1 MIPSSFEY
9 HRPASLDEA
18 VSLLQEHGDDASLLA
33 GGHSLLPA
41 MKLRLSAPEHLV
53 DIGRIEELREIRSE
67 GDDVVIG
74 AGATHRDV
82 EASGAVAGGAPLLAQ
97 AAAVIGDVQVR
108 NAGTIGGSLAHA
120 DPAADY
126 PAAVLASEGSV
137 EVTGPDGARSI
148 AAADF
153 FVELFATALQPG
165 EIITAVRVPAPGA
178 GTGTATGTSYLKFP
192 HPASRFAVCGC
203 AAAVTV
209 SGGACSRARV
219 AFNGIASAAFRD
231 AGVEAALS
239 GASLDEES
247 VRSAVATAAEG
258 QELLADSFA
267 GEDYRRQLA
276 RVYARRAVLAAA
288 AAA

>member
-53 DIGRIEELREIRSE
+53 DIGRIDGLREIRSE
-67 GDDVVIG
+67 GGGVVIG
-74 AGATHRDV
+74 AGATHHDV
-82 EASGAVAGGAPLLAQ
+82 ESSSAVAGGAPLLAQ

-126 PAAVLASEGSV
+126 PAAVLAAEGSV
-137 EVTGPDGARSI
+137 EVVGPGGARSI

-165 EIITAVRVPAPGA
+165 EIITAVRVPAPDA
-178 GTGTATGTSYLKFP
+178 GTGVSYLKFP

-209 SGGACSRARV
+209 SGGTCSSARV

-231 AGVEAALS
+231 AGVEAALA

-247 VRSAVATAAEG
+247 VKAAAAGAAEG

>member
-67 GDDVVIG
+67 GGDVVIG

-82 EASGAVAGGAPLLAQ
+82 EASSAVAGGAPLLAQ

-247 VRSAVATAAEG
+247 VRSAVAGAAEG

>member
-67 GDDVVIG
+67 GGEVVIG

-178 GTGTATGTSYLKFP
+178 GTGTSYLKFP

-288 AAA
+288 AAAA

>member
-18 VSLLQEHGDDASLLA
+18 VSLLQEHGEDASLLA

-53 DIGRIEELREIRSE
+53 DISRIDGLREIRSE
-67 GDDVVIG
+67 GGGVVIG
-74 AGATHRDV
+74 AGATHHDV
-82 EASGAVAGGAPLLAQ
+82 ESSAAVAAGAPLLAR

-137 EVTGPDGARSI
+137 EVVGPGGARSI

-165 EIITAVRVPAPGA
+165 EIVTAVRVPAPGA
-178 GTGTATGTSYLKFP
+178 GTGVSYLKFP

-209 SGGACSRARV
+209 SGGACSSARV

-231 AGVEAALS
+231 AGVESALA
-239 GASLDEES
+239 GASLDENS
-247 VRSAVATAAEG
+247 VKAAVAGAAEG

-288 AAA
+288 AAAA

>member
-9 HRPASLDEA
+9 HRPTSLDEA
-18 VSLLQEHGDDASLLA
+18 VSLRQEYGDDASLIA

-53 DIGRIEELREIRSE
+53 DIARIDGLRQIRND

-74 AGATHRDV
+74 AGATHHDV
-82 EASGAVAGGAPLLAQ
+82 ESSDPVVQGAPLLAQ
-97 AAAVIGDVQVR
+97 SASVIGDVQVR
-108 NAGTIGGSLAHA
+108 NAGTVGGSLAHA

-126 PAAVLASEGSV
+126 PAAVLASDGTV
-137 EVTGPDGARSI
+137 EVLGPNGTRSI

-153 FVELFATALQPG
+153 FVELFATALEPG
-165 EIITAVRVPAPGA
+165 EIITAVRIPIAS
-178 GTGTATGTSYLKFP
+178 GTGTAYLKFP

-203 AAAVTV
+203 AAAGTV
-209 SGGACSRARV
+209 SGGKCDSARI

-231 AGVEAALS
+231 TGVESAVA
-239 GASLDEES
+239 GASLDEDS
-247 VRSAVATAAEG
+247 VRAAVAGAAAG
-258 QELLADSFA
+258 QELLEDSFA
-267 GEDYRRQLA
+267 GEDFRRQLA

-288 AAA
+288 ANA

>member
-67 GDDVVIG
+67 GGEVVIG

-165 EIITAVRVPAPGA
+165 EIITAVRVP

-288 AAA
+288 AAAA

>member
-9 HRPASLDEA
+9 HRPTSVDEA
-18 VSLLQEHGDDASLLA
+18 VSLLQEHGEDASLLA

-53 DIGRIEELREIRSE
+53 DIGRIDTLREIRTD
-67 GDDVVIG
+67 GGDVVIG
-74 AGATHRDV
+74 AGATHHDV
-82 EASGAVAGGAPLLAQ
+82 ESSEAVVSGAPLLAQ

-108 NAGTIGGSLAHA
+108 NAGTVGGSLAHA

-126 PAAVLASEGSV
+126 PAAVLASEGTI
-137 EVTGPDGARSI
+137 EVLGSGGTRSI

-153 FVELFATALQPG
+153 FVELFATALEPG
-165 EIITAVRVPAPGA
+165 EIITALRVPSIAS
-178 GTGTATGTSYLKFP
+178 GTGTAYLKFP

-203 AAAVTV
+203 AAAVNV
-209 SGGACSRARV
+209 DGGTIGSARV

-231 AGVEAALS
+231 AGVESALAGS
-239 GASLDEES
+239 SANEDS
-247 VRSAVATAAEG
+247 VRAAVADAANG

-288 AAA
+288 GAA